1 MPVATSET
9 SPMEP
14 TPAVWEELLRRAHVL
29 RRRYANLRE
38 PPQSTWS
45 LVNRA
50 AQRFP
55 EGGPIASDRSHFFAV
70 WTRAMCS
77 VLNDLYRRQ
86 KREERNGLGQR
97 VPMDV
102 EVADVPKRD
111 DESLR
116 TLDSALVELGTFDG
130 RKALILTL
138 RYFEGMTWQQIAD
151 ALKTSV
157 TSVRR
162 EWEFSKAWL
171 RKELKRRGVDAP
183 E

>member
-1 MPVATSET
+1 
-9 SPMEP
+9 MEP
-14 TPAVWEELLRRAHVL
+14 TPAVWDELLRRAHVL
-29 RRRYANLRE
+29 RRRYVNLRD

-50 AQRFP
+50 ASRFRDGATP
-55 EGGPIASDRSHFFAV
+55 HTTDSSHFFAV

-86 KREERNGLGQR
+86 KREERRGLGR
-97 VPMDV
+97 RIPMD
-102 EVADVPKRD
+102 ADVPDRTERD
-111 DESLR
+111 DSSLQA
-116 TLDSALVELGTFDG
+116 LDAALVELGTFDG

-151 ALKTSV
+151 ALRTSV

-171 RKELKRRGVDAP
+171 RRELKKSGIENA
-183 E
+183 